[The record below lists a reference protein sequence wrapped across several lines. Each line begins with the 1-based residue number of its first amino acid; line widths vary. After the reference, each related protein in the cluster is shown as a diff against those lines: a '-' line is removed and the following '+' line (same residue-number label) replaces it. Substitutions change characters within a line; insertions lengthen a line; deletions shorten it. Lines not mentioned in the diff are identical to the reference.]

1 MRPIALSAI
10 ALAFVL
16 GGALLGMY
24 LRRALPTRHLSSDTK
39 DVVRLGAGLIS
50 SITALVLALLVNSAR
65 DSSDSQNTEVRR
77 IVTDV
82 ILLDNLLILYGP
94 ETRETRDLMRRS
106 IGELADR
113 VWHQEGIP
121 IDTSGVRDTFYSRIL
136 ALSPQ
141 NDAQRAIKDRAVAAS
156 FDLGQARL
164 LLFTHIGNGI
174 SMPFLAVLVFWL
186 AVIFASFSLFAPPNP
201 VVVISLL
208 LFALSAATAIFLILQ
223 LADPF
228 TGLMQISSE
237 PLRHAL
243 TPLDR

>member
-1 MRPIALSAI
+1 MASEEDASVSPPI
-10 ALAFVL
+10 VL
-16 GGALLGMY
+16 CDANLLY
-24 LRRALPTRHLSSDTK
+24 PFHLR
-39 DVVRLGAGLIS
+39 
-50 SITALVLALLVNSAR
+50 
-65 DSSDSQNTEVRR
+65 
-77 IVTDV
+77 
-82 ILLDNLLILYGP
+82 NLLIQLGVNYVVAPRWTDEIHNEWIRSLVAAGR
-94 ETRETRDLMRRS
+94 ETRDRLLRTRDLMRRS